1 MDIFRLILGIAMLTM
16 GRRLYWLF
24 LGGVGFVFG
33 YDMAKQMIHGQQQS
47 VIFIIA
53 ICAGITGALL
63 AVLFQ
68 KIAILLGGFLAG
80 GYLFVELMK
89 ELGAGAGI
97 PHWLLFILGGVI
109 GALLMKVLFN
119 WALIVLSS
127 FMGSA
132 LMLRAFHF
140 GQQLPVLLFALVFL
154 LGIAVQGG
162 LIRGKS
168 RQER

>member
-1 MDIFRLILGIAMLTM
+1 MDIFRLILGAAMLTM
-16 GRRLYWLF
+16 GRKLYWLF

-33 YDMAKQMIHGQQQS
+33 YDMAKQMIHSQPQN
-47 VIFIIA
+47 VIFVIA
-53 ICAGITGALL
+53 LCTGVAGALL

-68 KIAILLGGFLAG
+68 KIAILLGGFIAG
-80 GYLFVELMK
+80 GYLFVEFMK
-89 ELGAGAGI
+89 ELGAGGGI
-97 PHWLLFILGGVI
+97 SYWLLFILGGLI

-132 LMLRAFHF
+132 LVLRAFHF

-154 LGIAVQGG
+154 LGIAVQAG

-168 RQER
+168 R